1 MEQNQDHDQ
10 QSGTVVALPELW
22 DEQRLA
28 DYLGVGVRFVRRLCE
43 EGRIRFILVAR
54 HRRFDPADVAA
65 YIEAEKRGPDPI
77 KAAAAAGRFSP
88 ATKRR
93 PRRPIGSGRFGTQ
106 SGVR

>member
-1 MEQNQDHDQ
+1 MEPNQANDQ
-10 QSGTVVALPELW
+10 GTTTAPALPELW

-28 DYLGVGVRFVRRLCE
+28 DYLGVGLRFVRRLCE

-65 YIEAEKRGPDPI
+65 YIEAEKRGPDGDQAPVP
-77 KAAAAAGRFSP
+77 RFSP

-93 PRRPIGSGRFGTQ
+93 PGRPIGSGRFGNTRT
-106 SGVR
+106 GIR